1 MGGGR
6 VDVHEMGFY
15 SDKSE
20 KEKIKSLEK
29 AFQILEL
36 FSRGKHLLTF
46 SDIRK
51 LTKMPIASLYR
62 FLSTLSGAGYLE
74 YEPSTKQYSLGSK
87 LIFLGTLA
95 LEGLDIV
102 KISAPYMETL
112 KEKTGETV
120 TLFVRRGF
128 RKICVSKVESD
139 YSVRYTAKVG
149 QPNYL
154 HVGASGKVLL
164 LGLKKEMLDALEKET
179 GFPRMTDQTIT
190 SRSELETTLEKVRV
204 DGYAVSSG
212 ERQEGSAGIGV
223 PVYDFNGEVV
233 ASLNISLP
241 AERLSS
247 EKTDVWVNLLRDAGM
262 AISKK
267 MGYMG

>member
-1 MGGGR
+1 M
-6 VDVHEMGFY
+6 DAIEMDFY
-15 SDKSE
+15 NGESS

-36 FSRGKHLLTF
+36 FGRGKSQLTF
-46 SDIRK
+46 SEIQK
-51 LTKMPIASLYR
+51 LTKMPVASLYR
-62 FLSTLSGAGYLE
+62 FLSTLAHSGYLE
-74 YEPSTKQYSLGSK
+74 FSSSTKRYSLGPK
-87 LIFLGTLA
+87 LVFLGNLA

-102 KISAPYMETL
+102 KIATPYMEAL

-128 RKICVSKVESD
+128 RKVCVSKIESD

-149 QPNYL
+149 QPTYL

-164 LGLKKEMLDALEKET
+164 SGLDKETLDALEREV
-179 GFPRMTDQTIT
+179 GFPRMTNQTIT
-190 SRSELETTLEKVRV
+190 SRSELETVLEKVRK
-204 DGYAVSSG
+204 DGFAVSSG
-212 ERQEGSAGIGV
+212 ERQEGAAGIGT
-223 PVYDFNGEVV
+223 PVYDVKGEVV

-241 AERLSS
+241 SERLTP
-247 EKTDVWVNLLRDAGM
+247 EKTTDWASLLVEAGT

-267 MGYMG
+267 MGCMG